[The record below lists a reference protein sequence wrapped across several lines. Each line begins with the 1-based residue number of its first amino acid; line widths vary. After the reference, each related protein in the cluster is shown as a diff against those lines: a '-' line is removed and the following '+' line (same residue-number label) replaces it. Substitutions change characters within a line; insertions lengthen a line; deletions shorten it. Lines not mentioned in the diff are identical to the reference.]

1 MRAHSANGLMKNEEK
16 HRFHLP
22 SPCGIDLKQESLT
35 DGAEPSDRYDGR
47 CRMKS
52 GALLVTLLAL
62 LLDCVLPA
70 GRRDW
75 LAALL
80 TQLGDTLT
88 TLSFHA

>member
-1 MRAHSANGLMKNEEK
+1 MRAHSAIGLMKNEEK

-62 LLDCVLPA
+62 LLDCVRPA

-80 TQLGDTLT
+80 TQLGDTPT

>member
-1 MRAHSANGLMKNEEK
+1 MQKK
-16 HRFHLP
+16 HRFHPL
-22 SPCGIDLKQESLT
+22 SPHGIDLKQESLT

-52 GALLVTLLAL
+52 GALFVTLLAL